1 MSRCKETSGVLFS
14 HPCKEQATGKCIRC
28 QRPVCDRHLRTEQS
42 RTFCVSCLRND
53 LRDRNARG
61 SRAFL
66 RDDPYFY
73 WYFHDDGWFDD
84 PYHEQDYS
92 LFDAGAGAAALA
104 GDESFD
110 GAWEGS

>member
-1 MSRCKETSGVLFS
+1 MSRCKETSGILFN
-14 HPCKEQATGKCIRC
+14 HPCKDAATAKCTQC
-28 QRPVCDRHLRTEQS
+28 HRPVCERHVRRDAGRPE
-42 RTFCVSCLRND
+42 CVSCLRNTM
-53 LRDRNARG
+53 RDRNARG

-84 PYHEQDYS
+84 PYSEQDFGV
-92 LFDAGAGAAALA
+92 FDERAGAAVLA
-104 GDESFD
+104 EEGFD